1 MRFVK
6 TYNDFKLDCNLEL
19 KPGTITALIGRNGSG
34 KTTLFKL
41 YLGLIEDDDK
51 HTNQANKEEIGVVW
65 NDSSFSLV
73 LNVLEIKKILM
84 YSYKHFNCDY
94 FRLNRYIG
102 DLLIYSTL
110 IMSI

>member
-6 TYNDFKLDCNLEL
+6 TYNDFKLDCKLEL

-51 HTNQANKEEIGVVW
+51 HTNQVNKEEIGVVW

-84 YSYKHFNCDY
+84 YSYKHFDCDY
-94 FRLNRYIG
+94 FDSMVKNFELDIKKP
-102 DLLIYSTL
+102 LKE
-110 IMSI
+110 

>member
-6 TYNDFKLDCNLEL
+6 TYNDFKLDCKLEL

-51 HTNQANKEEIGVVW
+51 HTNQVNKEEIGVVW

-73 LNVLEIKKILM
+73 LNVVEIKKPQPVGLLLQGLDPV
-84 YSYKHFNCDY
+84 SHG
-94 FRLNRYIG
+94 G
-102 DLLIYSTL
+102 DLIDHQ
-110 IMSI
+110 

>member
-6 TYNDFKLDCNLEL
+6 TYNDFKLDCKLEL

-51 HTNQANKEEIGVVW
+51 HTNQVNKEEIGVVW

-73 LNVLEIKKILM
+73 LNVLEIKKDSNVFL
-84 YSYKHFNCDY
+84 
-94 FRLNRYIG
+94 
-102 DLLIYSTL
+102 
-110 IMSI
+110 

>member
-6 TYNDFKLDCNLEL
+6 TYNDFKLDCKLEL

-51 HTNQANKEEIGVVW
+51 HK
-65 NDSSFSLV
+65 LV
-73 LNVLEIKKILM
+73 LYGMIRVLVW
-84 YSYKHFNCDY
+84 F
-94 FRLNRYIG
+94 
-102 DLLIYSTL
+102 
-110 IMSI
+110 